1 VLTDPGEKARLATV
15 MRTNV
20 ILVSGL
26 LLLPAAG
33 AAAQS
38 QTPERASLPRSADR
52 DPAAPVG
59 TVETSGLR
67 LLAEQRYL
75 DGDLEGAATL
85 FRQLAESSEEKER
98 SAHLITTAWLEHLLG
113 RRAAALD
120 TLAQA
125 LITEPDRRLEADHYD
140 GSFLALYE
148 EARIRAEKERRAGVS
163 QQLLQAQEL
172 LEAGDLDRA
181 HELLS
186 TILQSNLHPEQKAHT
201 HYQLALVEMRSGRQA
216 QALLHFESVLE
227 VAGDQELADLKAS
240 ALLNIGTI
248 QYQQRLWGR
257 AERSWSLA
265 TELDANEASS
275 WRNLGLARSQR
286 GNEEGALEALRRAHE
301 LEPRNAETT
310 RYLARSLIRVG
321 RPQEAVAL
329 LNDGLR
335 LHPEKPHLWLA
346 LGTARRTMNESAPA
360 KEAFERAIAL
370 DAGNGAGVAAR
381 AAAFL
386 AVTLLAEADHG
397 RAEEWALAALDW
409 EGTSADYW
417 NYLGIAQKA
426 QEHLEGALASFEKSI
441 ELDSARPEFVSNLGA
456 VYVELEQWD
465 KAEQAFEKALQLS
478 PSFAPAVEGLTLVRE
493 GRAVPAASTTSPPPR
508 RTHSS
513 ARPLPPKK
521 LGIKFADLDYA
532 KLGLQGALIKT
543 VKKRSPAARA
553 GLRRGDLVL
562 RVDSYPI
569 LDAKDFFQRLK
580 RAPPAGN
587 LDLEILRDGRP
598 QSILI
603 VLEEV

>member
-1 VLTDPGEKARLATV
+1 MRFKVTVLCGF
-15 MRTNV
+15 
-20 ILVSGL
+20 
-26 LLLPAAG
+26 LLLPATG
-33 AAAQS
+33 AAAQPE
-38 QTPERASLPRSADR
+38 TPERSSPPLPAGSDSTAPAS
-52 DPAAPVG
+52 PV
-59 TVETSGLR
+59 EKSGLR

-85 FRQLAESSEEKER
+85 FRRLAETSQDDER
-98 SAHLITTAWLEHLLG
+98 ATLLITTAWLDHLLG
-113 RRAAALD
+113 RGAAALD

-125 LITEPDRRLEADHYD
+125 LVTEPDRKLEIDHYD

-148 EARIRAEKERRAGVS
+148 EARIRAEKERRAGVGH
-163 QQLLQAQEL
+163 QFLQAQEL

-181 HELLS
+181 HQLLS
-186 TILQSNLHPEQKAHT
+186 VILQSELQPEQKART
-201 HYQLALVEMRSGRQA
+201 HYQLALVEIRSGRQA

-227 VAGDQELADLKAS
+227 VPGDQQLSDLKAS

-248 QYQQRLWGR
+248 QYQQKLWAR

-265 TELDANEASS
+265 TELDANQASA

-286 GNEEGALEALRRAHE
+286 GDEPGALEALQKAHD
-301 LEPRNAETT
+301 LEPRNADTT
-310 RYLARSLIRVG
+310 RHLVRSLIRVG
-321 RPQEAVAL
+321 RPQEAVSLA
-329 LNDGLR
+329 NDGLR
-335 LHPEKPHLWLA
+335 LHPENPHLWFA
-346 LGTARRTMNESAPA
+346 LGTGRRTMKEASPA
-360 KEAFERAIAL
+360 KDAFERAIAL
-370 DAGNGAGVAAR
+370 DAGNAAGVAAR

-386 AVTLLAEADHG
+386 AITLLEEADAA
-397 RAEEWALAALDW
+397 RAQEWALAALAWD
-409 EGTSADYW
+409 ETSADYW
-417 NYLGIAQKA
+417 NYLGMAQKA
-426 QEHLEGALASFEKSI
+426 QENLEGAVASFEKSL

-456 VYVELEQWD
+456 VYAELEQWN
-465 KAEQAFEKALQLS
+465 KAEQAFEKALRLN
-478 PSFAPAVEGLTLVRE
+478 PSFAPAVEGLTLVRR
-493 GRAVPAASTTSPPPR
+493 GRAVPAASTTSPVPK
-508 RTHSS
+508 RTSSS

-553 GLRRGDLVL
+553 GLRKGDLVL
-562 RVDSYPI
+562 RVGNYPI